1 MAAAATQL
9 ELISTMGPGE
19 GARIRLSK
27 AKPVMIG
34 RTRSGFQLN
43 DPLVSIYHAQ
53 IAWERGAFWVTD
65 LDSAT
70 GTYVDGKRLVN
81 ARAPIVAGSQ
91 IRIGNT
97 HIEVVVRQ
105 KISRLEMLA
114 LVSPVFFAALVI
126 ALMMAFM
133 GKRANSMALVWSDPI
148 YRGAG
153 MLPSTE
159 LEVPLTFQRTHGI
172 NVRDLRVRQVS
183 DEDGNGRDEVWLR
196 HGDLE
201 FIITFDEE
209 GGWVDLGSL
218 PVGCMP
224 VTDKYRVG
232 TLPVIRCPGVFYDL
246 VGDQYRPASQDGVV
260 VWMRPKFDQ
269 VASDQLRRAL
279 GGVLPGEE
287 ETVEIESQPRPFNS
301 NVPGVVGRAV
311 ESAAV
316 DRMAREKEMNR
327 SLEPVTERLLGSA
340 LIKAHR
346 FGLKQPEYLAGFLSL
361 RGINEPIHYLI
372 CEDALP
378 GIAAQV
384 LTSSG
389 RLVPLVY
396 GCQQDI
402 HLTTTRLGR
411 PAIVAFTA
419 EGHRA
424 LVADAK
430 TFYSGNPL
438 GSYLADPYEELIAW
452 LESSPGYPVKA
463 IQLKFGGKERYFEP
477 VSAEVPLAEG
487 RLLVPTGELE
497 AAPRAASATLLTSGR
512 STMNPEGCEEFELLI
527 GPWSCAVSEGC
538 FGGRPFFQVR
548 EIGCGEPEVVM
559 EVAYRDAVRDAQ
571 IDNYDLRSDVLT
583 RRDGDRLTVLH
594 ANFTYRERPRLNK
607 DEL

>member
-1 MAAAATQL
+1 MAASPTQL

-19 GARIRLSK
+19 GTRIRLSK
-27 AKPVMIG
+27 GKPLMIG

-53 IAWERGAFWVTD
+53 VAWERGAFWVTD

-81 ARAPIVAGSQ
+81 ARAPLVAGSQ
-91 IRIGNT
+91 IRVGNT
-97 HIEVVVRQ
+97 HIEVAVRQ
-105 KISRLEMLA
+105 KISRLELMA
-114 LVSPVFFAALVI
+114 LVSPVVFSAIVI

-133 GKRANSMALVWSDPI
+133 GKRANSMALVWSEPI

-153 MLPSTE
+153 MMPSTE
-159 LEVPLTFQRTHGI
+159 LDVPMTFQRTHGI

-196 HGDLE
+196 YAERE
-201 FIITFDEE
+201 FLITFDEE

-224 VTDKYRVG
+224 VTDKYRVK

-246 VGDQYRPASQDGVV
+246 MGGQYRPASQDGVV

-287 ETVEIESQPRPFNS
+287 ETEIVEKQPRSIDENL
-301 NVPGVVGRAV
+301 PGVVGRAV
-311 ESAAV
+311 KSAEKERLAH
-316 DRMAREKEMNR
+316 EKEMNR
-327 SLEPVTERLLGSA
+327 SLEPVTERLLESA
-340 LIKAHR
+340 LVKAHR
-346 FGLKQPEYLAGFLSL
+346 FGLKQREYLAGFLSL
-361 RGINEPIHYLI
+361 RGINEPVHYLI

-389 RLVPLVY
+389 RLVPLLY

-438 GSYLADPYEELIAW
+438 GSYLTSPYEDLIAW
-452 LESSPGYPVKA
+452 LQTSPGYPVKA

-477 VSAEVPLAEG
+477 VSVEVPLAEG
-487 RLLVPTGELE
+487 RLLIPTGELK
-497 AAPRAASATLLTSGR
+497 AAPKAVSATLLTSGR

-538 FGGRPFFQVR
+538 FGSRPFYQVR

-559 EVAYRDAVRDAQ
+559 EVTYRDGVREAHT
-571 IDNYDLRSDVLT
+571 DNFDLRSEILT

-594 ANFTYRERPRLNK
+594 ANFTYREQPRLDD
-607 DEL
+607 DEP